1 MGKIIRN
8 AVLVLSLSL
17 NLALIIAYSP
27 WKTVQKIAP
36 GIGPLSASQLENLQ
50 NIRRQMLPRY
60 QETKTGLNEKQ
71 AELINLLK
79 KENVDQNKVDRCL
92 AEIGKLQ
99 LDLQKLAVSEIR
111 QSQDWLSHDQ
121 KERLLDSCAQKM
133 GFCVKNGM
141 VCCENK

>member
-17 NLALIIAYSP
+17 NLALLIAYSP

-50 NIRRQMLPRY
+50 KIRWQMQPRY
-60 QETKTGLNEKQ
+60 QETRTGLNEKQ

-79 KENVDQNKVDRCL
+79 KENVDQNELDHCL
-92 AEIGKLQ
+92 VEIGKLQ
-99 LDLQKLAVSEIR
+99 LDLQKLAVNEII
-111 QSQDWLSHDQ
+111 QSKEWLSHNQED
-121 KERLLDSCAQKM
+121 RMLDSCAQEM
-133 GFCVKNGM
+133 GYCIKNGM
-141 VCCENK
+141 VCCEIK

>member
-8 AVLVLSLSL
+8 AILVLSLSL
-17 NLALIIAYSP
+17 NLALLIAYQP
-27 WKTVQKIAP
+27 WKTVQKTVP
-36 GIGPLSASQLENLQ
+36 GVGRLSTSQLENLQ
-50 NIRRQMLPRY
+50 KIRRQMLPRY

-71 AELINLLK
+71 AELLNLLK
-79 KENVDQNKVDRCL
+79 KEKVDQGEVDRCL

-99 LDLQKLAVSEIR
+99 LDLQKLAVSEIM
-111 QSQDWLSHDQ
+111 QSEEWLDHGQ
-121 KERLLDSCAQKM
+121 KERLLDGCAHEM

>member
-17 NLALIIAYSP
+17 NLALLIAYQP
-27 WKTVQKIAP
+27 WRAVQQTVP
-36 GIGPLSASQLENLQ
+36 GVEKLSSLQLENLQ
-50 NIRRQMLPRY
+50 KIRWQMQPRY
-60 QETKTGLNEKQ
+60 QKTRAGLNEKQ
-71 AELINLLK
+71 AELLNLLK
-79 KENVDQNKVDRCL
+79 KEKVDQIELDHCL

-99 LDLQKLAVSEIR
+99 LDLQKLAVSEIM
-111 QSQDWLSHDQ
+111 QSKEWLSRNQ

>member
-17 NLALIIAYSP
+17 NLAFLIAYRP

-36 GIGPLSASQLENLQ
+36 GVGWLSASQLGNLQ
-50 NIRRQMLPRY
+50 KIRRQMLPRY
-60 QETKTGLNEKQ
+60 QEAKSGLNEKQ

-79 KENVDQNKVDRCL
+79 KEKVDQNEVDRCL
-92 AEIGKLQ
+92 AEIGKRQ
-99 LDLQKLAVSEIR
+99 LDLQKLAVSEIMQG
-111 QSQDWLSHDQ
+111 QSCLSRGQ
-121 KERLLDSCAQKM
+121 KELLLDGCAQKM

>member
-17 NLALIIAYSP
+17 NLALIIAYHP
-27 WKTVQKIAP
+27 WKAVPKTTPEV
-36 GIGPLSASQLENLQ
+36 GRLSASQLENLQ
-50 NIRRQMLPRY
+50 NIHRQMLPRY

-79 KENVDQNKVDRCL
+79 KEKLNQDEVDRCL

-99 LDLQKLAVSEIR
+99 LDLQKLAVSEIM
-111 QSQDWLSHDQ
+111 QGQGWLSRGQ
-121 KERLLDSCAQKM
+121 KERLLDDCAQKM